1 MDQRKRYK
9 KKRRGTR
16 RKRIS
21 RQERQIQLMMRLVAL
36 ALGLI
41 VVLAAVLAVRGLGK
55 RQDQETA
62 AQAETKTEETQ
73 EEATPTPAPEPVTI
87 TVSAA
92 GDCTLGMDEDFDYD
106 TSFNAMYESVGDPG
120 WFFENVRPVF
130 ETDDLTIVNLEGPL
144 TESEDI
150 QEKTFAFKGDPSY
163 VQVLTEGSVEAANLA
178 NNHSQDYG
186 ESGYE
191 DTMEYVEAAGI
202 RTFGYDRTALMDIK
216 GVKVGL
222 AGIYVLADG
231 MERTEQLKEKIAQ
244 LKEQGAQL
252 IIVSFHWGTEKENY
266 PDDTQKALAHTAIDE
281 GADLVLGHHPHVL
294 QGIETYKGKKIVY
307 SLGNFCFGGN
317 SNPSDK
323 DTMIFQQTFTITGD
337 EVAEDENVTIIPC
350 SISSESDYNNYQ
362 PTPVSGEEKTRIEER
377 IAQYSED
384 LTAESGNEEEMSQ
397 EETSEEET
405 SEEETSEEE
414 ISEEEPSEEETEG
427 SEYE

>member
-73 EEATPTPAPEPVTI
+73 EEAAPTPAPEPVTI

-144 TESEDI
+144 TESEDL

-191 DTMEYVEAAGI
+191 DTIKYTEAAGVK
-202 RTFGYDRTALMDIK
+202 TFGYDRTALLEIK

-231 MERTEQLKEKIAQ
+231 MERTEQLKEKIAE
-244 LKEQGAQL
+244 LKGQGAQL
-252 IIVSFHWGTEKENY
+252 VIVSFHWGAEKENY
-266 PDDTQKALAHTAIDE
+266 PDDTQKALARTAIDE

-337 EVAEDENVTIIPC
+337 EVAEDENITIIPC

-362 PTPVSGEEKTRIEER
+362 PTPASGEEKTRIEER
-377 IAQYSED
+377 IAQYSEG
-384 LTAESGNEEEMSQ
+384 LTEESGGKKQ
-397 EETSEEET
+397 TQEEET
-405 SEEETSEEE
+405 SEE
-414 ISEEEPSEEETEG
+414 TEG
-427 SEYE
+427 STS

>member
-144 TESEDI
+144 TESEDL
-150 QEKTFAFKGDPSY
+150 QEKTFSFKGDPSY

-191 DTMEYVEAAGI
+191 DTIKYTEAAGI
-202 RTFGYDRTALMDIK
+202 KTFGYDRTALMDIK

-231 MERTEQLKEKIAQ
+231 MERTEQLKEKIAE
-244 LKEQGAQL
+244 LKGQGAQL
-252 IIVSFHWGTEKENY
+252 VIVSFHWGAEKENY
-266 PDDTQKALAHTAIDE
+266 PDDTQKALARTAIDE

-294 QGIETYKGKKIVY
+294 QGIG
-307 SLGNFCFGGN
+307 L
-317 SNPSDK
+317 
-323 DTMIFQQTFTITGD
+323 Q
-337 EVAEDENVTIIPC
+337 
-350 SISSESDYNNYQ
+350 
-362 PTPVSGEEKTRIEER
+362 
-377 IAQYSED
+377 
-384 LTAESGNEEEMSQ
+384 
-397 EETSEEET
+397 
-405 SEEETSEEE
+405 
-414 ISEEEPSEEETEG
+414 
-427 SEYE
+427 